1 MQPKRV
7 KETGTL
13 TVLDSAV
20 TAVVPFLNSA
30 ACSAQ
35 IAGTWSGACVLEATV
50 DNTNWVAFAYINC
63 TSGATETSIPA
74 NGVYRTELVGVSM
87 VRVRRST
94 ATSGTA
100 NVTLVV
106 QGN

>member
-1 MQPKRV
+1 MQPTRI
-7 KETGTL
+7 KEVGAITAAN
-13 TVLDSAV
+13 SAV

-35 IAGTWSGACVLEATV
+35 ISGTWSGACVIEATV

-63 TSGATETSIPA
+63 TSGATETSISA

-100 NVTLVV
+100 NVTLAV